1 MTKRNYMK
9 KVISGI
15 QQIGIGNRGVHPLW
29 RWYREN
35 FGMDIGIFEEA
46 ADAPL
51 MTIYTGGEVQ
61 SRHAALAVNMQG
73 GGGFE
78 IWQFTSRE
86 AQPPAFETQLGD
98 LGLYIAKMKSRDV
111 KKAYETH
118 KKRGLNLQ
126 SELANDPNGNPHYY
140 IKDPN
145 GNLFEVVQGDSW
157 FGKNNHLTGGAYGM
171 VIGVSDMEK
180 SLRLYRDVLEHDQVL
195 YDKTGTFEDLKGL
208 KGGSGKFRRILLQN
222 SKPRQGAFGPLL
234 GNSQFELIQSL
245 DTPGRKIFQ
254 DRYWGDLGF
263 IHLCFDIR
271 NMAALKEE
279 CEDAGFPFTVDSAN
293 SFDMGAAAGHFTYI
307 EDPDGAWIE
316 FVETHKVPVMEK
328 WGWYLNIKNRAP
340 EKPLPRWMLNALR
353 FNKVKD

>member
-1 MTKRNYMK
+1 MSGK

-29 RWYREN
+29 KWYRQN

-46 ADAPL
+46 APAPL

-61 SRHAALAVNMQG
+61 SRNAALAVNMQG

-86 AQPPAFETQLGD
+86 AQPPAFETKLGD

-111 KKAYETH
+111 KKAYENF
-118 KKRGLNLQ
+118 KAKGLDLVG
-126 SELANDPNGNPHYY
+126 ELSNDPAGRPHFYV
-140 IKDPN
+140 KDPN
-145 GNLFEVVQGDSW
+145 GNIFEVVEGDSW
-157 FGKNNHLTGGAYGM
+157 FGNNEHLTGGAFGM

-180 SLRLYRDVLEHDQVL
+180 SLKLYRDVLEHDKVI
-195 YDKTGTFEDLKGL
+195 YDETGTFDDLKAL
-208 KGGSGKFRRILLQN
+208 KGGEGKFRRVLLQN
-222 SKPRQGAFGPLL
+222 SKKRQGAFGPLL
-234 GNSQFELIQSL
+234 GNSQIELIQDL
-245 DTPGRKIFQ
+245 DNKGRKIFEN
-254 DRYWGDLGF
+254 RYWGDLGY
-263 IHLCFDIR
+263 IHLCFDVR
-271 NMAALKEE
+271 NIAALEKE
-279 CEDAGFPFTVDSAN
+279 CEAAGFPFTVDSNN
-293 SFDMGAAAGHFTYI
+293 SFDMGKAAGRFSYI

-328 WGWYLNIKNRAP
+328 WNWYLNIKNRAP
-340 EKPLPRWMLNALR
+340 EKPLPRWMLAALK

>member
-1 MTKRNYMK
+1 MSGK

-29 RWYREN
+29 KWYRQN

-46 ADAPL
+46 APAPL

-61 SRHAALAVNMQG
+61 SRNAALAVNMQG

-86 AQPPAFETQLGD
+86 AQPPAFETRLGD

-111 KKAYETH
+111 KKAYENF
-118 KKRGLNLQ
+118 KAKGLDLVG
-126 SELANDPNGNPHYY
+126 ELSNDPAGRPHFYV
-140 IKDPN
+140 KDPN
-145 GNLFEVVQGDSW
+145 GNIFEVVEGDSW
-157 FGKNNHLTGGAYGM
+157 FGNNEHLTGGAFGM

-180 SLRLYRDVLEHDQVL
+180 SLKLYRDVLEHDKVI
-195 YDKTGTFEDLKGL
+195 YDETGTFDDLKAL
-208 KGGSGKFRRILLQN
+208 KGGEGRFRRVLLQN
-222 SKPRQGAFGPLL
+222 SKKRVGAFGPLL
-234 GNSQFELIQSL
+234 GNSQIELIQDL
-245 DTPGRKIFQ
+245 DNKGRKIFEN
-254 DRYWGDLGF
+254 RYWGDLGY
-263 IHLCFDIR
+263 IHLCFDVR
-271 NMAALKEE
+271 NIAALEKE
-279 CEDAGFPFTVDSAN
+279 CEAAGFPFTVDSNN
-293 SFDMGAAAGHFTYI
+293 SFDMGKAAGRFSYI

-328 WGWYLNIKNRAP
+328 WNWYLNIKNRAP
-340 EKPLPRWMLNALR
+340 EKPLPRWMLAALK

>member
-1 MTKRNYMK
+1 MTKRNHMK

-29 RWYREN
+29 RWYRQN

-118 KKRGLNLQ
+118 KKRGLDLQ
-126 SELANDPNGNPHYY
+126 SELVKDPKGNLHYY

-157 FGKNNHLTGGAYGM
+157 FSNNKHVTGGAYGM

-180 SLRLYRDVLEHDQVL
+180 SLKLYRDVLEHDKVI
-195 YDKTGTFEDLKGL
+195 YDETGTFEDLKGL
-208 KGGSGKFRRILLQN
+208 KGGEGQFRRVLLQN

-245 DTPGRKIFQ
+245 DTPGRKLFQ

-271 NMAALKEE
+271 NMAALKKE
-279 CEDAGFPFTVDSAN
+279 CEEAGFPFTVDSAN

-328 WGWYLNIKNRAP
+328 WNWYLNIKNRAP
-340 EKPLPRWMLNALR
+340 EKPLPRWMLSALK
-353 FNKVKD
+353 FNKVKE

>member
-1 MTKRNYMK
+1 MSDK

-29 RWYREN
+29 KWYRQN

-46 ADAPL
+46 APAPL
-51 MTIYTGGEVQ
+51 MTMYTGGEVQ
-61 SRHAALAVNMQG
+61 SRNAALAVNMQG

-98 LGLYIAKMKSRDV
+98 LGLYIAKMKSKDV
-111 KKAYETH
+111 KKAYESF
-118 KKRGLNLQ
+118 KAKGLDLQ
-126 SELANDPNGNPHYY
+126 GELSNDPSGRPHFYV
-140 IKDPN
+140 KDPN
-145 GNLFEVVQGDSW
+145 GNIFEVVQGDSW
-157 FGKNNHLTGGAYGM
+157 FGNNEHLTGGAFGM

-180 SLRLYRDVLEHDQVL
+180 SLKLYRDILEHDNVI
-195 YDKTGTFEDLKGL
+195 YDETGTFEDLKAL
-208 KGGSGKFRRILLQN
+208 KGGERRFRRVLLQN
-222 SKPRQGAFGPLL
+222 SKKRQGAFGPLL
-234 GNSQFELIQSL
+234 GNSQIELIQDL
-245 DTPGRKIFQ
+245 DNKGRKIFEN
-254 DRYWGDLGF
+254 RYWGDLGY

-271 NMAALKEE
+271 NMEALKKE
-279 CEDAGFPFTVDSAN
+279 CTAAGFPFTIDSDN
-293 SFDMGAAAGHFTYI
+293 SFDMGQAAGRFSYI

-328 WGWYLNIKNRAP
+328 WNWYLNIKNRKP
-340 EKPLPRWMLNALR
+340 EKPLPRWMLAALK

>member
-1 MTKRNYMK
+1 MSGK

-29 RWYREN
+29 KWYRQN

-46 ADAPL
+46 APAPL

-61 SRHAALAVNMQG
+61 SRNAALAVNMQG

-86 AQPPAFETQLGD
+86 AQPPTFETRLGD

-111 KKAYETH
+111 KKAYESF
-118 KKRGLNLQ
+118 KAKGLDLIGEFN
-126 SELANDPNGNPHYY
+126 NDPAGRPHFYV
-140 IKDPN
+140 KDPN
-145 GNLFEVVQGDSW
+145 GNIFEVVEGDSW
-157 FGKNNHLTGGAYGM
+157 FGNNEHLTGGAFGM

-180 SLRLYRDVLEHDQVL
+180 SLKLYRDILEHDKVI
-195 YDKTGTFEDLKGL
+195 YDETGTFDDLKAL
-208 KGGSGKFRRILLQN
+208 KGGEGRFRRVLLQN
-222 SKPRQGAFGPLL
+222 SKKRQGAFGPLL
-234 GNSQFELIQSL
+234 GNSQIELIQDL
-245 DTPGRKIFQ
+245 DNKGRKIFEN
-254 DRYWGDLGF
+254 RFWGDLGY
-263 IHLCFDIR
+263 IHLCFDVR
-271 NMAALKEE
+271 NIAALEKE
-279 CEDAGFPFTVDSAN
+279 CEAAGFPFTVDSNN
-293 SFDMGAAAGHFTYI
+293 SFDMGKAAGRFSYI

-328 WGWYLNIKNRAP
+328 WNWYLNIKNRAP
-340 EKPLPRWMLNALR
+340 EKPLPRWMLAALK

>member
-1 MTKRNYMK
+1 MSDK

-29 RWYREN
+29 KWYRQN

-46 ADAPL
+46 APAPL
-51 MTIYTGGEVQ
+51 MTMYTGDEVQ
-61 SRHAALAVNMQG
+61 SRNAALAVNMQG

-86 AQPPAFETQLGD
+86 AQPPAFETKLGD
-98 LGLYIAKMKSRDV
+98 LGLYIAKMKSKDV
-111 KKAYETH
+111 KKAYESF
-118 KKRGLNLQ
+118 KSKGLDLQ
-126 SELANDPNGNPHYY
+126 SELVNDPAGRPHFYV
-140 IKDPN
+140 KDPN
-145 GNLFEVVQGDSW
+145 GNIFEVVQGDSW
-157 FGKNNHLTGGAYGM
+157 FGSNEHLTGGAFGM

-180 SLRLYRDVLEHDQVL
+180 SLKLYRDVLEHDHVI
-195 YDKTGTFEDLKGL
+195 YDETGTFEDLKDL
-208 KGGSGKFRRILLQN
+208 KGGEGRFRRVLLQN

-234 GNSQFELIQSL
+234 GNSQIELVQDL
-245 DTPGRKIFQ
+245 DNKGRKIFEN
-254 DRYWGDLGF
+254 RYWGDLGY

-271 NMAALKEE
+271 NMEALKKE
-279 CEDAGFPFTVDSAN
+279 CTDAGFPFTIDSDN
-293 SFDMGAAAGHFTYI
+293 SFDMGQAAGRFSYI

-328 WGWYLNIKNRAP
+328 WNWYLNIKNRKP
-340 EKPLPRWMLNALR
+340 EKPLPKWMLKALK